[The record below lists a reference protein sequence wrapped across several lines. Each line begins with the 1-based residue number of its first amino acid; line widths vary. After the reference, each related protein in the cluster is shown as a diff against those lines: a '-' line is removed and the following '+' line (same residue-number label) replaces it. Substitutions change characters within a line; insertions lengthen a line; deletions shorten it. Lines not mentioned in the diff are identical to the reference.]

1 MTEGKG
7 IEHMKKGRCKKALK
21 VKTPAKIYQ
30 LLEGNPAPG
39 QWKLILAD
47 SISTPTV
54 PGWWIWNKGGYF
66 SKTMIP
72 NTAKEILNWFQKK
85 KIKLLE
91 WPGQSTDLNPI
102 ENNKIEDSVEERAK
116 ITPEQRSVSPYRRRL
131 EAVITNKDFCT
142 KY

>member
-21 VKTPAKIYQ
+21 AKTPAKIYQ

-54 PGWWIWNKGGYF
+54 PG
-66 SKTMIP
+66 
-72 NTAKEILNWFQKK
+72 
-85 KIKLLE
+85 
-91 WPGQSTDLNPI
+91 
-102 ENNKIEDSVEERAK
+102 
-116 ITPEQRSVSPYRRRL
+116 
-131 EAVITNKDFCT
+131 
-142 KY
+142 